1 MMMLGFSAAEERLM
15 KKSEPIMG
23 VGGGFFSKVPMT
35 SKFSRTKPGGS
46 TVR

>member
-23 VGGGFFSKVPMT
+23 VEDWERVVVFSQ
-35 SKFSRTKPGGS
+35 RC
-46 TVR
+46 R